1 MLPFRLVYSHRA
13 VRVALFASILGFVV
27 LPGGLSKNVAA
38 ASLAGFRVA
47 DQEGD
52 LTEIRDKRRIALLIV
67 KSSILDASGTDDP
80 TIREALRS
88 EPREALRYRF
98 AYRVIA
104 AKLNRY
110 IRKHRSLQPVYETGQ
125 ADFIAYFRLVE
136 YRRLLNGF
144 YPYGELFVIV
154 GGQPGDVR
162 PARIIWKTK
171 KVMNAEDAIKNLV
184 KELKQV
190 RGER

>member
-1 MLPFRLVYSHRA
+1 MLPLRPIHSHRA
-13 VRVALFASILGFVV
+13 VRMILFASFLGLVV
-27 LPGGLSKNVAA
+27 LPGGLNQNVAA
-38 ASLAGFRVA
+38 APPGKLRVD
-47 DQEGD
+47 DQEGN
-52 LTEIRDKRRIALLIV
+52 LTEIRDKRHIALLIV

-80 TIREALRS
+80 TIREALGS
-88 EPREALRYRF
+88 EPREAPRYRF

-104 AKLNRY
+104 AKLNQY
-110 IRKHRSLQPVYETGQ
+110 IRKHHSLQPVYETRQ
-125 ADFIAYFRLVE
+125 ADFIVYFRLVE

-162 PARIIWKTK
+162 PARIIWRTK
-171 KVMNAEDAIKNLV
+171 KVMYAEDAFKNLV